1 MELNPE
7 LIRNVTGTWG
17 AEGERWLTA
26 LPELVTALADEWE
39 VEVGDPYPLTY
50 HWVAPIRGQAQV
62 IKLGFELATEAAALE
77 CFGGHGAVR
86 LLRKDLARGALLL
99 ERADPGTPA
108 RTLVPERDE
117 EATAVLIDVARRLH
131 AARPS
136 AELPPLT
143 RLSDTFRRYRG
154 TLPGHLVERAGRLFD
169 ELCASATETVVLH
182 GDLHH
187 DNVLRAE
194 REPWLAID
202 PHGWVGDPGYDVGAM
217 LYNPFDAPVSLVPS
231 RIEQVADGLDL
242 PTDRVVAWGF
252 VMAVLSEVWTT
263 EDGGEP
269 DGHPL
274 DVANS
279 LLPRLERA

>member
-7 LIRNVTGTWG
+7 LVRNVTATWG
-17 AEGERWLTA
+17 AEGERWLSG
-26 LPELVTALADEWE
+26 LPELVAALADEWE
-39 VEVGDPYPLTY
+39 LELGDPYPLSY
-50 HWVAPIRGQAQV
+50 HWVAPVRGDSEV
-62 IKLGFELATEAAALE
+62 LKVGFELATEAAALE

-86 LLRKDLARGALLL
+86 LLRKDLTRGALLL
-99 ERADPGTPA
+99 ERADPGTQA

-117 EATAVLIDVARRLH
+117 EATAILIDVARKLH
-131 AARPS
+131 SAPPS
-136 AELPPLT
+136 AELPALR
-143 RLSDTFRRYRG
+143 RLSDTFRAYRG
-154 TLPGHLVERAGRLFD
+154 PLPRDLVERAGGLFD
-169 ELCASATETVVLH
+169 ELCDGASETVVLH

-217 LYNPFDAPVSLVPS
+217 LYNPFDSPLSLVPS
-231 RIEQVADGLDL
+231 RIEQLADGLDL
-242 PTDRVVAWGF
+242 PTDRVAAWGF

-263 EDGGEP
+263 ADGAPP

-279 LLPRLERA
+279 LLPRVARA